1 MEFLI
6 LKNSVVVAGI
16 SLFIFLV
23 LQISIVKSQSAESLY
38 EDGNKY
44 YHRSQFSQAQNA
56 YEQAIALDGGR
67 KFLQAKFNL
76 ANALFQQKKYDEAT
90 KQFQSFIEQST
101 TDSWKEQAYYNLGNT
116 FLAVKDY
123 SSAINSF
130 KQSLRINPK
139 DEDARYNL
147 ALAIELSGGRT
158 NKSSNTSTQ
167 SNQTS
172 MPQTRPLTEEE
183 KKQLLNHLSELENK
197 TIQGLEKKPSPSKK
211 SKKDW

>member
-6 LKNSVVVAGI
+6 SKKRVVVAGI
-16 SLFIFLV
+16 FLV
-23 LQISIVKSQSAESLY
+23 LFLALQISIVKSQSAESLY

-44 YHRSQFSQAQNA
+44 YNKDQFSQAQKA

-76 ANALFQQKKYDEAT
+76 ANALFQQKKYDEAAR
-90 KQFQSFIEQST
+90 QFQSFIEQST

-116 FLAVKDY
+116 FLAAKDY

-147 ALAIELSGGRT
+147 ALAIQLNGGGT
-158 NKSSNTSTQ
+158 NKKSTNSTQ

-172 MPQTRPLTEEE
+172 MPETRPLTEEE
-183 KKQLLNHLSELENK
+183 KRKLLNHLSELENK
-197 TIQGLEKKPSPSKK
+197 TIQNLEKKPSPAKK
-211 SKKDW
+211 SKRDW